1 MNTKNLCHFCTGTS
15 PAAGETYFDECDNCR
30 ARAPLGK
37 PDYSHIAR
45 DTAVRIQVTAEQMSA
60 VLFAYDYGIDQLDED
75 SRYALD
81 AVIANLKDSLHP

>member
-15 PAAGETYFDECDNCR
+15 PAAGETYFDECDNC
-30 ARAPLGK
+30 RAPLGK

-60 VLFAYDYGIDQLDED
+60 VLYAYDRGVSELDADSMRQLE
-75 SRYALD
+75 
-81 AVIANLKDSLHP
+81 AVIAKLKDELHP